1 MGAIFKKLSPKQWT
15 AIVFLSYCAAIA
27 FSMSFAMPEL
37 PEEQKSGALTEIVWN
52 FRNSLQST
60 GVNSTMLFGGFV
72 GLGAV
77 VQRIKKG
84 LKQSRLLLPL
94 SFLIAVVWL
103 MGAGFH
109 INNSLDH
116 LTSSAGQVLKSV
128 IYLTGS
134 TYLLFELGQVMFWFL
149 ENQSETKTEPK
160 GKLAKF
166 YKKHPF
172 WFSFAVIMILWLP
185 HLIIAYPGYVCYDAW
200 YQLCMYYDKIGFTTH
215 QPPAH
220 TVFLGL
226 FTKLGLKMGHVNVGL
241 YLSVIVQTLTAAFV
255 MAYGMYL
262 MKKWGTPRWLRIL
275 SFAVIGIVPFY
286 TDYIALE
293 IKDTFY
299 SVFFLLFMLELICI
313 LEKGTDYFKE
323 LKHIIL
329 LFVSVIGTFL
339 ARNNGKYA
347 LYPTV
352 ILVLAYFL
360 IKARKKDK
368 KNFLKP
374 MIRPLVAFIAPI
386 IVANMFFTALINT
399 YGVEQFGIREAMSLP
414 FQQTARYVSQY
425 GDEVTEEEAEAIRAL
440 IDYDALPAIYD
451 PRFADPV
458 KNTFKNESTTKDFT
472 RYLGVWLKMF
482 FKHPSVYVNATMNQN
497 YYLLYPF
504 VENDGGYDVIYT
516 ETVPEGIGGFFTPTV
531 NGDLGITEVEGL
543 QGAKM
548 VVRGLYK
555 SCFSLPVVG
564 MFSHPAPY
572 CIALLFLILFALK
585 KKSWRLLIAL
595 FPLFVSAAVVV
606 AAPVIQ
612 EHPRYTFP
620 IIYSMPIIIAYYIHL
635 GKPSEA
641 K

>member
-226 FTKLGLKMGHVNVGL
+226 FTKL
-241 YLSVIVQTLTAAFV
+241 
-255 MAYGMYL
+255 
-262 MKKWGTPRWLRIL
+262 
-275 SFAVIGIVPFY
+275 
-286 TDYIALE
+286 
-293 IKDTFY
+293 
-299 SVFFLLFMLELICI
+299 
-313 LEKGTDYFKE
+313 
-323 LKHIIL
+323 
-329 LFVSVIGTFL
+329 
-339 ARNNGKYA
+339 
-347 LYPTV
+347 
-352 ILVLAYFL
+352 
-360 IKARKKDK
+360 
-368 KNFLKP
+368 
-374 MIRPLVAFIAPI
+374 
-386 IVANMFFTALINT
+386 
-399 YGVEQFGIREAMSLP
+399 
-414 FQQTARYVSQY
+414 
-425 GDEVTEEEAEAIRAL
+425 
-440 IDYDALPAIYD
+440 
-451 PRFADPV
+451 
-458 KNTFKNESTTKDFT
+458 
-472 RYLGVWLKMF
+472 
-482 FKHPSVYVNATMNQN
+482 
-497 YYLLYPF
+497 
-504 VENDGGYDVIYT
+504 
-516 ETVPEGIGGFFTPTV
+516 
-531 NGDLGITEVEGL
+531 
-543 QGAKM
+543 
-548 VVRGLYK
+548 
-555 SCFSLPVVG
+555 
-564 MFSHPAPY
+564 
-572 CIALLFLILFALK
+572 
-585 KKSWRLLIAL
+585 
-595 FPLFVSAAVVV
+595 
-606 AAPVIQ
+606 
-612 EHPRYTFP
+612 
-620 IIYSMPIIIAYYIHL
+620 
-635 GKPSEA
+635 
-641 K
+641 